1 MLIDLSGEAYN
12 SLACNRKFNS
22 RSLSESQ
29 TRFRTRRKGP
39 RVRAF
44 AYSNEYVFRNRERLV
59 LWPHENVLFGNV
71 ALASWPA
78 VAWASRPTFTHWI
91 EHLHPVT
98 DLVAESKKLDWR
110 CYRAGSAVH
119 IGRSDRSSAIDSG
132 ISALSVW
139 AESKP
144 QILLMTCALKDGN
157 GTAPLKCA
165 TSPSIQ
171 PQPNEQV
178 PTELVR
184 FQHPNRI

>member
-1 MLIDLSGEAYN
+1 MLIDLSGGACN
-12 SLACNRKFNS
+12 SLAYNRKSNS
-22 RSLSESQ
+22 RFPSESQ

-44 AYSNEYVFRNRERLV
+44 AYSNEYVFRNCEWL
-59 LWPHENVLFGNV
+59 N
-71 ALASWPA
+71 
-78 VAWASRPTFTHWI
+78 
-91 EHLHPVT
+91 
-98 DLVAESKKLDWR
+98 AESKKLDWR

-157 GTAPLKCA
+157 GTAPLRCA

-171 PQPNEQV
+171 PQPYEQV
-178 PTELVR
+178 PAELVR